1 MKRRRPS
8 NFFCCHDLNQGGII
22 IGWISLLHNSIA
34 GLIRIILLSF
44 YQATVVETEQDLA
57 LNNFIFFR
65 AYRIQQSKRLI
76 ETINGENKIDSIL
89 KTMNINL
96 CNFSIIRKNFLLSL
110 D

>member
-1 MKRRRPS
+1 MKRRIPS

-34 GLIRIILLSF
+34 GLTRIILLSF

-76 ETINGENKIDSIL
+76 ETINGENKIDSIS
-89 KTMNINL
+89 NNEH
-96 CNFSIIRKNFLLSL
+96 
-110 D
+110 